1 MKILIVSAIAL
12 LSASMGFAQTVEPL
26 TLESSASAK
35 QEWLQSFSAV
45 EINAPLS
52 IVFIRIPATEAPK
65 IIYDTKGAYTTKFRF
80 DIKNHVLRINE
91 KADSRRPEQTV
102 VTVYY
107 NSMESLSLI
116 DATASFRE
124 PIETDLFD
132 LTIGSRAALTATID
146 VKDLKMELSGNST
159 ATLDGSARYLTLEA
173 STGKVDAL
181 ALVVMAARVNAAS
194 GATVSLDVTE
204 RLEATT
210 STNGAIYYKTEPNI
224 MRGGIHFMGGDIEQA
239 K

>member
-1 MKILIVSAIAL
+1 MKIQISSAIAL
-12 LSASMGFAQTVEPL
+12 LFSFAGFAQTIEPIS
-26 TLESSASAK
+26 LESSDTAQ
-35 QEWLQSFSAV
+35 QEWLQSSSAV
-45 EINAPLS
+45 EINAPLN
-52 IVFIRIPATEAPK
+52 ILFIRIPAAEAPK

-91 KADSRRPEQTV
+91 KADSRRPEQTI

-107 NSMESLSLI
+107 NSLESLSLF

-124 PIETDLFD
+124 PIIADLFD
-132 LTIGSRAALTATID
+132 LTIGSRAALTTTLD
-146 VKDLKMELSGNST
+146 VKDLKMNVTGNSS
-159 ATLDGSARYLTLEA
+159 ATLDGSARYLTLDA

-181 ALVVMAARVNAAS
+181 NLVVMAARVNATS
-194 GATVSLDVTE
+194 GASVMLDATE

-210 STNGAIYYKTEPNI
+210 STSGTVYYKTEPSI
-224 MRGGIHFMGGDIEQA
+224 MRGGIHFMGGNIEQA